1 MAWVDRNKA
10 TPNSLCVFIGG
21 LPIDVE
27 DEELAGFL
35 RKFGRIDDL
44 YISRT
49 PEQGHSKGFAFATF
63 APGVDKAVI
72 FGEHSFKN
80 KPLEIKLNTHGM
92 LCLAGLPSDTTQ
104 ELIVK
109 AFDHLGFSATEV
121 IIGGNGIGV
130 ADGIAFVRLE
140 GSLSHL
146 RALQVGNIILNG
158 KRTTISTKAPRRP
171 SEPAPIKSRRRTQ
184 HPIERPSTEEDP
196 VEQLGLANVD
206 SQVPETKSLSNL
218 QSDGVKKY
226 LGAGT
231 PETASS
237 FNASG
242 AATSGNRLKK
252 YSVAYQ
258 PTSLTHLPSP
268 LLSAAG
274 FTYPESPISDPR
286 EILLAS
292 LESMNQLVPIQP
304 FGNPATS
311 IASMFAAPEPIY
323 KEIWV
328 KFYTFPG
335 MD

>member
-27 DEELAGFL
+27 DEELASFL

-63 APGVDKAVI
+63 APGVNKGTI

-92 LCLAGLPSDTTQ
+92 LCLAGLQSDTTQ
-104 ELIVK
+104 AMIVK
-109 AFDHLGFSATEV
+109 AFENLGFTAIEV
-121 IIGGNGIGV
+121 IIGGPGIGV
-130 ADGIAFVRLE
+130 AEGIAFVRLE

-146 RALQVGNIILNG
+146 RALQVGNIILSG
-158 KRTTISTKAPRRP
+158 KRITISAKAPRRP
-171 SEPAPIKSRRRTQ
+171 SEPVPNKNRRRTQ
-184 HPIERPSTEEDP
+184 NPIERPSIEEDP
-196 VEQLGLANVD
+196 VNPTEVITLD
-206 SQVPETKSLSNL
+206 TQVPEPNSLSNL
-218 QSDGVKKY
+218 HLDGAKKY
-226 LGAGT
+226 LGGGT
-231 PETASS
+231 PETATSYS
-237 FNASG
+237 TAG
-242 AATSGNRLKK
+242 AVSIGNRLKK

-258 PTSLTHLPSP
+258 PTSLTHLTSP
-268 LLSAAG
+268 LITVPGLKYS
-274 FTYPESPISDPR
+274 ESPISDPR

-292 LESMNQLVPIQP
+292 LESMAQLVPIQP
-304 FGNPATS
+304 FVHSASS
-311 IASMFAAPEPIY
+311 IASMFSAVEPIH